1 MLGPL
6 LTVLLANML
15 RSGALAFAY
24 LAVARLLGQTVK
36 PLQAFWPLAAVCV
49 IAAALL
55 EDRIPRAA
63 LLGLVYAVQSGQI
76 LVLLLAAPPG
86 PGRAML
92 RLLALVVAAS
102 CAAFVARST
111 VILHSPELLTPSLV
125 SSGVQSV
132 TLLTGVAAIVLG
144 TLAFSGIRRN
154 RYDEHMTRL
163 ATRDALTGIFNRGT
177 LMDLGHKSVSAAV
190 RARQPVSV
198 LMLDLDHFKRVNDRF
213 GHACGDRM
221 LEQVTGIV
229 AEKLR
234 EEDVL
239 GRYGGEEFCVV
250 LPNTDTEGARITSE
264 RIRTAIEAHEFELGT
279 ARTRITVSIGV
290 ATLAPTGSAT
300 LESLVMR
307 ADAALYQAKRRG
319 RNRVVIAAPEA
330 SPAPGA
336 AGAP

>member
-1 MLGPL
+1 
-6 LTVLLANML
+6 
-15 RSGALAFAY
+15 
-24 LAVARLLGQTVK
+24 
-36 PLQAFWPLAAVCV
+36 
-49 IAAALL
+49 
-55 EDRIPRAA
+55 
-63 LLGLVYAVQSGQI
+63 
-76 LVLLLAAPPG
+76 
-86 PGRAML
+86 
-92 RLLALVVAAS
+92 
-102 CAAFVARST
+102 
-111 VILHSPELLTPSLV
+111 
-125 SSGVQSV
+125 VQSV

-221 LEQVTGIV
+221 LEKVTAIV

-264 RIRTAIEAHEFELGT
+264 RIRTAIEAHEFELGS